1 MDTIQTIEDVM
12 TNLRVFHAYATSP
25 DPTEQT
31 FYHNLLRRGNNFVV
45 AELNGQVF
53 FGPSRFIGYTNN
65 TIHHHTDDES
75 GVDGRETN
83 RAVDR
88 LFGAHHPSQLCEYA
102 YQARCAELGLTAAG
116 RVREYWFYR
125 IEER

>member
-12 TNLRVFHAYATSP
+12 TNLCVLHAYATSP

-31 FYHNLLRRGNNFVV
+31 FYHNLLRRGDNFVV

-102 YQARCAELGLTAAG
+102 YQARCAKLGLTAAG
-116 RVREYWFYR
+116 RVREY
-125 IEER
+125 